1 VRKNMK
7 WLESVL
13 LVPVFLVL
21 FSCDSAEVKA
31 VRAMPINHVDL
42 TQVKDGKYPGSF
54 TYGGFRYEV
63 EVEVANHQIKN
74 TTVTKN
80 RTASHAQKAE
90 GVMNRILEQ
99 QRNDVDVVSG
109 ATTTSKALL
118 KAVENALEGKE

>member
-1 VRKNMK
+1 MK
-7 WLESVL
+7 LLESVL
-13 LVPVFLVL
+13 LIPVFLVL
-21 FSCDSAEVKA
+21 FGCNSAEVKA
-31 VRAMPINHVDL
+31 VRAMPINHINL
-42 TQVKDGKYPGSF
+42 AQVNDGSYPGSF

-63 EVEVANHQIKN
+63 EVAVTSHQIKN
-74 TTVTKN
+74 ITITKN

-118 KAVENALEGKE
+118 KAVENALEGKQ